1 MPRRLDMSGIR
12 QATHKDA
19 VRIAEIIVF
28 NYRLS
33 FYPVFRNDEFYF
45 SELNVPDVAEEY
57 RSPEVLKNTYV
68 FDDGVVKGVIRLS
81 GSEVLKLFVE
91 PCLHGDGIGSMLLDY
106 AVNVKRADN
115 LWVLEKNPRAISF
128 YERNGFRL
136 TGEKK
141 YEEDTEEYLLK
152 MNR

>member
-1 MPRRLDMSGIR
+1 M
-12 QATHKDA
+12 
-19 VRIAEIIVF
+19 
-28 NYRLS
+28 
-33 FYPVFRNDEFYF
+33 
-45 SELNVPDVAEEY
+45 
-57 RSPEVLKNTYV
+57 
-68 FDDGVVKGVIRLS
+68 IRLS

-91 PCLHGDGIGSMLLDY
+91 PCLHGGGIGSMLLDY

-115 LWVLEKNPRAISF
+115 LWVPEKNPRAISF

-141 YEEDTEEYLLK
+141 NEEDTEEYLLK